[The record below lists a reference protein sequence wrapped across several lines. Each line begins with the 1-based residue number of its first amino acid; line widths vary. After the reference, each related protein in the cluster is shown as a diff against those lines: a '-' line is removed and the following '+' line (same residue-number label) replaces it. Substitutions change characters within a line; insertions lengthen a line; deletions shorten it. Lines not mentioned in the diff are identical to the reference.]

1 MTKEQLQNFLI
12 SYTTD
17 KMVSYLMKDFN
28 LQLTDALDVIYNSR
42 TFECLTQTENDLYT
56 QSAPYV
62 YEYLKKE
69 YTTGTFA

>member
-28 LQLTDALDVIYNSR
+28 LQLTDALDVVYNSR
-42 TFECLTQTENDLYT
+42 TFECLTQTENDLYA